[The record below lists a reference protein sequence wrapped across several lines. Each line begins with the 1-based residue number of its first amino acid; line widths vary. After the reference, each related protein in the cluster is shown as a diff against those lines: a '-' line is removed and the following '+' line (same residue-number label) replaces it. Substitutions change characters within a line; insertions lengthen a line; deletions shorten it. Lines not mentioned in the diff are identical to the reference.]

1 MFVGK
6 GREGGGGGREDQIG
20 KAMLVIKL
28 QSEMFFLVMSPK
40 DVPVH

>member
-1 MFVGK
+1 MFVGE

-20 KAMLVIKL
+20 KAMVGHQL
-28 QSEMFFLVMSPK
+28 EMFFRVMSPK